1 MSDTPSIRLTR
12 DAKRLVSFGQALA
25 RSGSRLEDVYWEDE
39 LARLITKMLT
49 GRKSKTLESVLDFL
63 VQDDINVYE
72 ILVEQAETCSE
83 SLVLKRQDEEFDIL
97 LVSAPIVAW
106 TRYRLP
112 EGRLTTEQ
120 KNALQDALAELI
132 AADGAQ
138 IAMLPG
144 LITFDQMPQSF
155 QETRLWTQRLGALA
169 LGVSN
174 EACPVRE
181 PADTEGMLAD
191 ARFAVAAIA
200 VPKGQPVF
208 RWQHPETPALESREQ
223 AQQLWSSRVCEL
235 LGTLFTGCQTE
246 VILPDAFYTTNR
258 EADRRIRPM
267 ALRAAVTWLQT
278 AANMPGNELR
288 AAIAACGNNGVEEFR
303 IGFTP
308 RVSNDVIYGCVWPVL
323 SKEEAVIDAVESSQI
338 DVPESIAALLKEL
351 GVSEVRRLP
360 GIQTPE
366 YCEDC
371 GAPFFPN
378 FVGEMMHPELPEE
391 TDLEPVHFH

>member
-223 AQQLWSSRVCEL
+223 AQQLWSSRVGEL
-235 LGTLFTGCQTE
+235 LATLFTGCQTE

>member
-138 IAMLPG
+138 IAMLP
-144 LITFDQMPQSF
+144 
-155 QETRLWTQRLGALA
+155 
-169 LGVSN
+169 
-174 EACPVRE
+174 
-181 PADTEGMLAD
+181 
-191 ARFAVAAIA
+191 
-200 VPKGQPVF
+200 
-208 RWQHPETPALESREQ
+208 
-223 AQQLWSSRVCEL
+223 
-235 LGTLFTGCQTE
+235 
-246 VILPDAFYTTNR
+246 
-258 EADRRIRPM
+258 
-267 ALRAAVTWLQT
+267 
-278 AANMPGNELR
+278 
-288 AAIAACGNNGVEEFR
+288 
-303 IGFTP
+303 
-308 RVSNDVIYGCVWPVL
+308 
-323 SKEEAVIDAVESSQI
+323 
-338 DVPESIAALLKEL
+338 
-351 GVSEVRRLP
+351 
-360 GIQTPE
+360 
-366 YCEDC
+366 
-371 GAPFFPN
+371 
-378 FVGEMMHPELPEE
+378 
-391 TDLEPVHFH
+391 